1 MGIRF
6 NMQKISFIKLLNNI
20 NFTILKKL
28 FFLLSLS
35 YFYFYFFK
43 NFDQISFNIDFARNG
58 KYIFLAF
65 VFCILSIFFNAIAW
79 KNIVIWFGKNKN
91 KNKNNLI
98 YFYVLTNV
106 LKYVPGGIW
115 HFFERYNFLKDISNP
130 QLAFYSTLVE
140 PYFMLC
146 ASFLLASVGIIF
158 SPFYF
163 LLLIPLVFL
172 NRKLIYLI
180 LRRLEI
186 LKIKTISA
194 LKFNNTKYGF
204 EERIKIISFFPA
216 RAFLIEIL
224 FVLSKF
230 IGFIICFYVVNLENQ
245 YSIFY
250 LLVIFCLSWAIGL
263 IVPTAPGGVGVFE
276 ACFLFFVGKNIP
288 QNIIFVSLI
297 YFRLISTLADLLLGL
312 PFLLRKLLK
321 RI

>member
-1 MGIRF
+1 MRF
-6 NMQKISFIKLLNNI
+6 NMQKISFMKFLINI
-20 NFTILKKL
+20 NFTIFKKL
-28 FFLLSLS
+28 FFVLSLS
-35 YFYFYFFK
+35 YFTFYFFN
-43 NFDQISFNIDFARNG
+43 NFDQISFNINFARNG
-58 KYIFLAF
+58 KYIFLSF
-65 VFCILSIFFNAIAW
+65 FFCILSIFFNALAW
-79 KNIVIWFGKNKN
+79 ENIVIWFGKNKT
-91 KNKNNLI
+91 KNNVI
-98 YFYVLTNV
+98 SFYLLTNV

-115 HFFERYNFLKDISNP
+115 HFFERYNFLKDITNP
-130 QLAFYSTLVE
+130 QLALYSTLIE

-146 ASFLLASVGIIF
+146 SAFLLASVGIIF
-158 SPFYF
+158 SPVYF
-163 LLLIPLVFL
+163 LFLIPLVFL

-180 LRRLEI
+180 VRRLET

-194 LKFNNTKYGF
+194 LKINNVKYQF

-216 RAFLIEIL
+216 RAFLMEIL

-250 LLVIFCLSWAIGL
+250 LLVIFSLSWTIGL

-297 YFRLISTLADLLLGL
+297 YFRLISTLADLFLGL
-312 PFLLRKLLK
+312 PFLIRKFLR

>member
-1 MGIRF
+1 
-6 NMQKISFIKLLNNI
+6 MQKISFIKLLNNI
-20 NFTILKKL
+20 NFSILKKL

-35 YFYFYFFK
+35 YFCFYFFK
-43 NFDQISFNIDFARNG
+43 NFDQISFQIDFARNG
-58 KYIFLAF
+58 KYIFLSF
-65 VFCILSIFFNAIAW
+65 LFCILSIFFNAIAW
-79 KNIVIWFGKNKN
+79 ENIVIWFGKTKNKN

-98 YFYVLTNV
+98 SFYVLTNV

-130 QLAFYSTLVE
+130 QLAFYSTLIE

-146 ASFLLASVGIIF
+146 SAFLLASVGIIF

-172 NRKLIYLI
+172 NRKLIHLI
-180 LRRLEI
+180 LIRLET

-194 LKFNNTKYGF
+194 LKINNVKYRF

-230 IGFIICFYVVNLENQ
+230 IGFIICFYIVNLENQ
-245 YSIFY
+245 YNIFY

-276 ACFLFFVGKNIP
+276 ACFIFFIGKNIP

-297 YFRLISTLADLLLGL
+297 YFRLISTLADLFLGL